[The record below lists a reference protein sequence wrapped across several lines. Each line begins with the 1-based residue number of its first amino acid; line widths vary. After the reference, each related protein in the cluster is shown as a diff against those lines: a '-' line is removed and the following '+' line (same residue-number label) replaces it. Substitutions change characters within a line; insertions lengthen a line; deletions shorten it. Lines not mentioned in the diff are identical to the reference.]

1 MALWFISGPG
11 HFMPPAKPVS
21 RLSREA
27 PASLLNYLYCQELS
41 KACLSD
47 KGWVESLNPPQSGPF
62 SIWQNPSFS
71 SLGRK
76 CPSSTC
82 NCKEWPHV
90 IFFLPF
96 TLPSLYLECI
106 PCPYRGTLPGERL
119 NQSTSPHLTST
130 SLLSL
135 SWCYNDPV
143 RSGKHRPSAHHVT
156 SLGLISGTTVA
167 TPGTDGKGTPQN
179 TSTALNP
186 VTTVGKYSPRPEAN

>member
-1 MALWFISGPG
+1 MSAQRKPDVKKKSLPLSDTVEGVDG
-11 HFMPPAKPVS
+11 AVVHFWPQPLHATCKAIS

-41 KACLSD
+41 EASLSD

-76 CPSSTC
+76 CPSSTR

-119 NQSTSPHLTST
+119 NQRTQPSPHLH
-130 SLLSL
+130 LHLSAL
-135 SWCYNDPV
+135 SFLV
-143 RSGKHRPSAHHVT
+143 
-156 SLGLISGTTVA
+156 L
-167 TPGTDGKGTPQN
+167 
-179 TSTALNP
+179 
-186 VTTVGKYSPRPEAN
+186 

>member
-41 KACLSD
+41 EACLSD

-76 CPSSTC
+76 CPSSTR

-143 RSGKHRPSAHHVT
+143 RSGKHRPSAHHCYQPW
-156 SLGLISGTTVA
+156 SDFWDYCGHSWNRWKGN
-167 TPGTDGKGTPQN
+167 TPKHIHCLKPSSHSWKIFPQ
-179 TSTALNP
+179 A
-186 VTTVGKYSPRPEAN
+186 